1 MNCSDNVSS
10 DAVLPEENIS
20 SSRQTGMG
28 YAHINQLLPMMKWNS
43 NDLIII
49 YEPTAA
55 FRDVFSDSMIVST
68 PLCEYA
74 GRDK

>member
-10 DAVLPEENIS
+10 DAVLPEENIFS
-20 SSRQTGMG
+20 PRQTGMG
-28 YAHINQLLPMMKWNS
+28 YTHINQLLQAMKWN
-43 NDLIII
+43 NDDLIII
-49 YEPTAA
+49 YDPAAA
-55 FRDVFSDSMIVST
+55 FRDVFSDALIAS

>member
-10 DAVLPEENIS
+10 DVVLPEENILS
-20 SSRQTGMG
+20 LRKTGMG
-28 YAHINQLLPMMKWNS
+28 YAHINQLLPMMKWN
-43 NDLIII
+43 NGDLIII
-49 YEPTAA
+49 YDPDAE
-55 FRDVFSDSMIVST
+55 FRDVFPDSLIVS

>member
-10 DAVLPEENIS
+10 DAVLPEGNIL

-28 YAHINQLLPMMKWNS
+28 YAHINQFLPRMKWNRD
-43 NDLIII
+43 DLIVI
-49 YEPTAA
+49 YDPDAE
-55 FRDVFSDSMIVST
+55 FCDVFSDALIVS
-68 PLCEYA
+68 PSCEYA

>member
-28 YAHINQLLPMMKWNS
+28 YAHINQLLPMMKWN
-43 NDLIII
+43 NDDLIII
-49 YEPTAA
+49 YDPTAA
-55 FRDVFSDSMIVST
+55 FRNANFEEMIIS
-68 PLCEYA
+68 LSCGYDGEQ
-74 GRDK
+74 K

>member
-10 DAVLPEENIS
+10 DAVLPEENIL

-28 YAHINQLLPMMKWNS
+28 YAHINQLLPRMKWNN

-49 YEPTAA
+49 YDPTAA
-55 FRDVFSDSMIVST
+55 FRDVFSDSLIVST
-68 PLCEYA
+68 PSCEYA

>member
-28 YAHINQLLPMMKWNS
+28 YAHITQLLPRMKWN
-43 NDLIII
+43 NDDLIVI
-49 YEPTAA
+49 YDPAA
-55 FRDVFSDSMIVST
+55 EFRDANFEEMIIS
-68 PLCEYA
+68 LSCGHD

>member
-20 SSRQTGMG
+20 SSCQTGMG
-28 YAHINQLLPMMKWNS
+28 YAHINQLLPRMKWNRD
-43 NDLIII
+43 DLIII
-49 YEPTAA
+49 YDPTAA
-55 FRDVFSDSMIVST
+55 FRDVFSDALIVST
-68 PLCEYA
+68 SCEYA

>member
-10 DAVLPEENIS
+10 DAVLPEENIFS
-20 SSRQTGMG
+20 SHQTGMG
-28 YAHINQLLPMMKWNS
+28 YAHINQLLPRIKWNN

-49 YEPTAA
+49 YDPTAA
-55 FRDVFSDSMIVST
+55 FRDVFSDALIASSS
-68 PLCEYA
+68 CEYA

>member
-10 DAVLPEENIS
+10 DAVLPEENIL

-28 YAHINQLLPMMKWNS
+28 YAHINQLLPIMKWNN

-49 YEPTAA
+49 YEPTAE
-55 FRDVFSDSMIVST
+55 FRDVFSDALIVSSS
-68 PLCEYA
+68 CEYA

>member
-28 YAHINQLLPMMKWNS
+28 YAHINQLLPMMKWN
-43 NDLIII
+43 NDDLIII
-49 YEPTAA
+49 YDPVAA
-55 FRDVFSDSMIVST
+55 FRDATFEEMIIS
-68 PLCEYA
+68 LSCGHDGEQ
-74 GRDK
+74 K

>member
-28 YAHINQLLPMMKWNS
+28 YAHINQLLPMMKWN
-43 NDLIII
+43 NDDLIII
-49 YEPTAA
+49 YDPAAA
-55 FRDVFSDSMIVST
+55 FLNATFEEMIIS
-68 PLCEYA
+68 LSCEYA
-74 GRDK
+74 GGLK

>member
-28 YAHINQLLPMMKWNS
+28 YAHIKHLLPMMKWN
-43 NDLIII
+43 NDDLIII
-49 YEPTAA
+49 YDPDAEL
-55 FRDVFSDSMIVST
+55 RDVFPDALIVS
-68 PLCEYA
+68 PSCECA
-74 GRDK
+74 GGQK

>member
-10 DAVLPEENIS
+10 NAVLPEENIS
-20 SSRQTGMG
+20 SSHQTGMG
-28 YAHINQLLPMMKWNS
+28 YAHINQLLRRMKWNR

-49 YEPTAA
+49 YDPTAG
-55 FRDVFSDSMIVST
+55 FRDVFSDALIVS
-68 PLCEYA
+68 PSCEYA

>member
-10 DAVLPEENIS
+10 DAVLPEESIS

-28 YAHINQLLPMMKWNS
+28 YAHINQLLPMMKWN
-43 NDLIII
+43 NDDLIVI
-49 YEPTAA
+49 YDPDAE
-55 FRDVFSDSMIVST
+55 FRDMFSDALIVS
-68 PLCEYA
+68 PSCEYA

>member
-20 SSRQTGMG
+20 SSHQTGMG
-28 YAHINQLLPMMKWNS
+28 YAHINQLLPMMKWN
-43 NDLIII
+43 NDDLIII
-49 YEPTAA
+49 YDPAAA
-55 FRDVFSDSMIVST
+55 FRGVFSGALIFSPSY
-68 PLCEYA
+68 EYF

>member
-28 YAHINQLLPMMKWNS
+28 YTHIKHLLPMMKWNKD
-43 NDLIII
+43 DLIII
-49 YEPTAA
+49 YDPAVA
-55 FRDVFSDSMIVST
+55 FRNATFEEMII
-68 PLCEYA
+68 PLSCEYA
-74 GRDK
+74 GEQK